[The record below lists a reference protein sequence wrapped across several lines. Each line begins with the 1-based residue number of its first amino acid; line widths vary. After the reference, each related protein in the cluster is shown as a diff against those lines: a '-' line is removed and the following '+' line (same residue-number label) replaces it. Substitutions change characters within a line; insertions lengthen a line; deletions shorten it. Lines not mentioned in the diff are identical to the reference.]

1 MTETDPHYH
10 KQPHTQ
16 DPTKEIPEDPPLAQ
30 GHDAEEASDVKQ
42 AAEQFKEQVEAE
54 RDARDEAAERGEPE
68 PGAPGD
74 PTNPPGENADP
85 GVDPASQAPGESVQS
100 DENDE
105 SDDDSDCPPSGTVDE
120 VLGWVGDDHERAQKA
135 LSAERDGPNRSSLIT
150 KLEAI

>member
-16 DPTKEIPEDPPLAQ
+16 DPTKDIPEDPPLAQ
-30 GHDAEEASDVKQ
+30 GHDAEEAADVKDAQ
-42 AAEQFKEQVEAE
+42 EQLKAQVEDE
-54 RDARDEAAERGEPE
+54 REAREQAAERGEPE

-85 GVDPASQAPGESVQS
+85 GVDPGSQVPGQTPAEADETS
-100 DENDE
+100 DE
-105 SDDDSDCPPSGTVDE
+105 SDCPPSGTVDE
-120 VLGWVGDDHERAQKA
+120 VLGWVGDDPDRAQKA
-135 LSAERDGPNRSSLIT
+135 LNAERDGQNRSSLIA